1 MKRKITLKL
10 AALGIALTC
19 LFACAAG
26 VLVAC
31 NQEPQKR
38 GEFYTLQEA
47 YDAGLLHNQRPEKHC
62 LLSERR

>member
-1 MKRKITLKL
+1 MTKKITLKL
-10 AALGIALTC
+10 AALGVALVC
-19 LFACAAG
+19 LLACAAG

-47 YDAGLLHNQRPEKHC
+47 YDVSPFMQLE
-62 LLSERR
+62 